1 MVKRVFF
8 IRLHFCLFKHFNYFW
23 SVGLQCLQILFLI
36 LICQINFTHMNLKLF
51 QDILQLRRV
60 IPFLSQT
67 LQVGMED
74 LCVLV
79 NSLRR
84 VSIWVNT
91 YKDALQVKI
100 AVFFTLSY
108 ILKTLSHFLQ
118 TDWTYIWTVRK
129 TKVNKIVLSSEITM
143 GNWLVFSVVQQPRTT
158 DVSFS
163 CIGGFSILIFFLFF
177 NFSLLSSILK
187 NVGYHQKTSK

>member
-1 MVKRVFF
+1 
-8 IRLHFCLFKHFNYFW
+8 
-23 SVGLQCLQILFLI
+23 
-36 LICQINFTHMNLKLF
+36 
-51 QDILQLRRV
+51 
-60 IPFLSQT
+60 
-67 LQVGMED
+67 MED